1 MGAKCL
7 TSQTV
12 KKSRVLVV
20 QPLPGI
26 GDIIWHL
33 PHLKAIAEN
42 TEPHQI
48 TLLTKDRS
56 LAHELLLGTKY
67 IKEVLYLSEVKKD
80 AQGVLG
86 GFRLGK
92 FLKSY
97 KFEQVWILHGSARY
111 GIAALRAGIKD
122 RIGYGIGWQDAFL
135 TSPYTLT
142 RSEADLGAI
151 KKADRCLEL
160 NGVKIIE
167 KKPQLTLTDEALHA
181 AKLLLKDNY
190 KTTVGL
196 AIGSSEPA
204 KQWGAQNFIHLIE
217 TIRIKYQSQIVLIGG
232 VNDSEIAR
240 SIDENFDSPNWITQ
254 AVGLP
259 ILEASATAS
268 LCNIC
273 IGNDTGILNIAAATG
288 TFSIGLYIASI
299 PQNDDPLIKP
309 IIPENI
315 TTISTQNIEAL
326 TNKMI
331 IDTIS
336 TVPGF

>member
-1 MGAKCL
+1 M

-42 TEPHQI
+42 TESHQI

-56 LAHELLLGTKY
+56 LAHELLSGTKY
-67 IKEVLYLSEVKKD
+67 IKEVLYLSEVKKG

-86 GFRLGK
+86 GFRLGR

-97 KFEQVWILHGSARY
+97 KFDQIWILHGSARY

-135 TSPYTLT
+135 TSPYTMT
-142 RSEADLGAI
+142 RREAGLGTI
-151 KKADRCLEL
+151 KKANRCLEL
-160 NGVKIIE
+160 NGVKVNE
-167 KKPQLTLTDEALHA
+167 KKPQLTLTEGALRA
-181 AKLLLKDNY
+181 AKLLLKNNY

-204 KQWGAQNFIHLIE
+204 KQWGVQNFIHLIKS
-217 TIRIKYQSQIVLIGG
+217 IRTNYQSQIVLIGG
-232 VNDSEIAR
+232 PNDYGIAR
-240 SIDENFDSPNWITQ
+240 SIKENFDSPNWITQ

-259 ILEASATAS
+259 ILEASAAAS

-299 PQNDDPLIKP
+299 PQNDDPLIIP
-309 IIPENI
+309 IIPANI
-315 TTISTQNIEAL
+315 NTVSTQNIEAL
-326 TNKMI
+326 TNKII

-336 TVPGF
+336 TVSGF